1 MYEPDVF
8 HLLPLTTQLKAM
20 KFIVEA
26 FDKENEFPD
35 FEVVLPDDCE
45 AQLAEIMNG
54 SSPQR
59 GDEGYDLNETQL
71 SNIEVLAGKRF
82 NDEKHIFQLTCNVS

>member
-1 MYEPDVF
+1 
-8 HLLPLTTQLKAM
+8 M

-54 SSPQR
+54 SLPQR
-59 GDEGYDLNETQL
+59 GDDLNETQL

>member
-1 MYEPDVF
+1 
-8 HLLPLTTQLKAM
+8 M

-26 FDKENEFPD
+26 FDKENEFLD

-45 AQLAEIMNG
+45 SQLAKIMNW

-59 GDEGYDLNETQL
+59 GDEGYNLSSTQL
-71 SNIEVLAGKRF
+71 SSIGALVGKRF
-82 NDEKHIFQLTCNVS
+82 NDDKHIFQLTCNVS

>member
-1 MYEPDVF
+1 
-8 HLLPLTTQLKAM
+8 M

-26 FDKENEFPD
+26 FDKETEFLD

-45 AQLAEIMNG
+45 AQLAEIMNW

-59 GDEGYDLNETQL
+59 GDEATTLTKPNYR
-71 SNIEVLAGKRF
+71 VLRYWRV
-82 NDEKHIFQLTCNVS
+82 NVSTTKNTYSNSLVT